1 MSPMKKSSI
10 KKLSKIQACSLN
22 PHTIPTKYPIILT
35 FMVNIKLI
43 KHDKVKF
50 QSFQEEMNNTMEMQ
64 RFGGRKDENNSLKYL
79 TLPFGINL
87 LRMLLYIDEFED
99 LDS

>member
-1 MSPMKKSSI
+1 MKIMYEYQWNKNRNAI
-10 KKLSKIQACSLN
+10 LN
-22 PHTIPTKYPIILT
+22 K
-35 FMVNIKLI
+35 NIKLI

-99 LDS
+99 LDSWKHWNIIYIHQQK